1 MILPIAGGS
10 SMEFQTKKQKKDHLR
25 LINNVAVQ
33 GPVRCTDWS
42 RTPITFTEEDLRLE
56 SYPHTDAMVIT
67 ANVAGWGVSGILVD
81 SRSSA
86 DKIFAGTFDQMKL
99 SRSQLQPLESPLIG
113 FGGKQ
118 IHALGKVALPVSFG
132 TTENARTEYVT
143 FDVVDL
149 HYPYNAIFGRGF
161 LNKFNAAAHMGYL
174 CMKIPAL
181 HRVITVRG
189 SQKEVRN
196 IEKAIYKSF
205 RNINSV
211 DSTQEEACQP
221 PDMPRG
227 KIDLADQEEIKCVPL
242 QEAVPDK
249 KVNIS
254 ATLSREEELELLD
267 LLQKNQDIFAWSAT
281 DLQGVSRDIIQHSLD
296 IDPRMRPKKQRQRKM
311 SEERTLAA
319 KAEVQRLLDT
329 NVIREIMYPEWLAN
343 VVLVPKKNGKMR
355 ICIDFTDLNK
365 ACVKDSFPLPR
376 IDTSVDKAAG
386 C

>member
-1 MILPIAGGS
+1 
-10 SMEFQTKKQKKDHLR
+10 MEFQTKKQKKDHLR
-25 LINNVAVQ
+25 LVNNVAVQ

-56 SYPHTDAMVIT
+56 SYPHTDALVIT
-67 ANVAGWGVSGILVD
+67 TNVAGWGVSRILVD
-81 SRSSA
+81 SGSSA
-86 DKIFAGTFDQMKL
+86 DIIFAGTFDQMKL
-99 SRSQLQPLESPLIG
+99 SRSQLQPSESPLIG

-181 HRVITVRG
+181 HGVITVHG
-189 SQKEVRN
+189 SQKEARN

-211 DSTQEEACQP
+211 DSTQHEASQP

-227 KIDLADQEEIKCVPL
+227 KTDLADQEETKCVPL

-249 KVNIS
+249 KVTIS
-254 ATLSREEELELLD
+254 ATLGREEELE
-267 LLQKNQDIFAWSAT
+267 FAGRVAKE
-281 DLQGVSRDIIQHSLD
+281 SRYL
-296 IDPRMRPKKQRQRKM
+296 
-311 SEERTLAA
+311 
-319 KAEVQRLLDT
+319 RLEC
-329 NVIREIMYPEWLAN
+329 R
-343 VVLVPKKNGKMR
+343 
-355 ICIDFTDLNK
+355 
-365 ACVKDSFPLPR
+365 
-376 IDTSVDKAAG
+376 
-386 C
+386 